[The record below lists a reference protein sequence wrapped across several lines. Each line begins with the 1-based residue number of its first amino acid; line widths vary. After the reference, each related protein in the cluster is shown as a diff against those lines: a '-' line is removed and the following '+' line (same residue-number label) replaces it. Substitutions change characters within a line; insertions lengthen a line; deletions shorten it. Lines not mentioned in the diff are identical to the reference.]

1 MDSEAK
7 HPGAAAGKPR
17 LRLVGT
23 PPEAARPAPRRRA
36 GPLADPL
43 ARRTAERSPAAR
55 HAAPQPAE
63 VRPVLAAD
71 DPRWVLA
78 LRVAESLE
86 GTTLAP
92 AKRAR
97 LIEMGRKFGL
107 TAFDAN
113 LVIAVVQ
120 DQARR
125 GHRPEVCPRM
135 GEPQLRMIAA
145 PDRDDA
151 TRTRRARRW
160 LRVGL
165 IVAVLS
171 AMELLALWLILGR

>member
-1 MDSEAK
+1 MDTTADQT
-7 HPGAAAGKPR
+7 GTAGSTPA

-23 PPEAARPAPRRRA
+23 PPAAPWPATRRFA
-36 GPLADPL
+36 GPLAAAP
-43 ARRTAERSPAAR
+43 RRAAAR
-55 HAAPQPAE
+55 AAPREAAP
-63 VRPVLAAD
+63 VVGPVLKAD

-78 LRVAESLE
+78 LRVAQSLE
-86 GTTLAP
+86 GATLEP
-92 AKRAR
+92 GKRAR
-97 LIEMGRKFGL
+97 LIDMGRRFGL

-135 GEPQLRMIAA
+135 GEPQLRMIAL
-145 PDRDDA
+145 PDRLTADRA
-151 TRTRRARRW
+151 TRARRW

-165 IVAVLS
+165 IVAGLS
-171 AMELLALWLILGR
+171 AMELLALWLVLR